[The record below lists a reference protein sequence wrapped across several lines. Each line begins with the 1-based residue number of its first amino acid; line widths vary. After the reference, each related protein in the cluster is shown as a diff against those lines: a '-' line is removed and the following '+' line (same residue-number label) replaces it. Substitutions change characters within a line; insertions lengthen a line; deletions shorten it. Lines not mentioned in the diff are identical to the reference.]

1 MSTKMYMKTNIF
13 ATSQT
18 MPETGSR
25 KPGSSGPAGPPNQ
38 SVTMTADIVTGCL
51 NSATKNMP
59 KRIKEYSV
67 CKPTTRPS
75 DASYRANG
83 GRFGS
88 ARTAM
93 KNTRTGTRTVRSTR
107 QVGAQQA
114 KPLTAC

>member
-38 SVTMTADIVTGCL
+38 SVTMTADMVTGCM

-59 KRIKEYSV
+59 KRIEEYSV
-67 CKPTTRPS
+67 WKPPTSSCSASTRS
-75 DASYRANG
+75 KG
-83 GRFGS
+83 GRFVS
-88 ARTAM
+88 ASAAM
-93 KNTRTGTRTVRSTR
+93 KNTAKGTLPVRMTENGR
-107 QVGAQQA
+107 AHG
-114 KPLTAC
+114 